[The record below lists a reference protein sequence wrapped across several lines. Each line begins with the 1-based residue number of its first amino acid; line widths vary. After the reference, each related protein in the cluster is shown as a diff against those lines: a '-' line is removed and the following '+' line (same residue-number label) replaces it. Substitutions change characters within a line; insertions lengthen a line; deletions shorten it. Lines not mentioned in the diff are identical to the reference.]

1 MKHSIL
7 TLSTFGLL
15 LGSTAALAGGH
26 SHPETGEKLAE
37 DQTFSYRL
45 LDDVPTLDP
54 QLIEDVSGS
63 HVARQL
69 FEGLLNQV
77 VGFIILVGFDGKL
90 RVLHVFFSF
99 INFDVPFFCPF
110 VPLAFMPEQAHAFK
124 IVDTRL

>member
-1 MKHSIL
+1 MRHSIFAL
-7 TLSTFGLL
+7 TTFGLL

-45 LDDVPTLDP
+45 LDDVPTLAP

-69 FEGLLNQV
+69 FEGLVNQNAPGDNV
-77 VGFIILVGFDGKL
+77 PGVATQAVATVGLILML
-90 RVLHVFFSF
+90 
-99 INFDVPFFCPF
+99 P
-110 VPLAFMPEQAHAFK
+110 
-124 IVDTRL
+124 